1 MKVLT
6 KHAVA
11 VRRKAPAA
19 TIDGYRF
26 SLAPNPSVRHR
37 RRRRGGQGEEV
48 PTVPSVGDFCSA
60 DIDYVKP
67 STYRAVDREK
77 ETQMRRDLKAFR
89 LRGFRGKGKRV
100 GSKAADQAGVKMPVE
115 RTMSDAPRLANR
127 ARLRGGTHEP
137 RDVRAELR
145 HIDKM
150 LHDSP
155 TARGGPRV
163 PVDKRMTRK
172 KDDPVQA
179 ARPHDVLVHL
189 GLTSDMPL
197 RAVRH
202 AIQDFIDAK
211 VAHIVIGSNK
221 YAVPRSLIP
230 VLQRMTADT
239 KFLGEAFMAKELSHP
254 PLATRPS
261 KRDCLSKQGK
271 RDRAQSRELSEA
283 GLVEKNPGPQ
293 KRTCDIVA
301 AMPYAT
307 MLKVRQGLGI
317 GCVYAEGEP
326 AAGVFD
332 QEKKKWK
339 CRLCSEPLRIRK
351 DRHYDTSRTII
362 APHPYCQITEL
373 PSFASGGGL
382 PSAAP
387 SPPLPV
393 LCPIAASTT
402 NLMATSTADMSGG
415 RPDPPRPPCQP
426 RMPGPITCVQSQPFP
441 APPAAAPGPQPD
453 SDCPIGPMGPS
464 TMELP
469 VSEDPHQED
478 PDPDGTSMAAS
489 VADNR
494 DPLILDGVRPTRVV
508 CATAYLAKM
517 GVRLPKLIVWL
528 FSHLLTVDTL
538 ISNDTQER
546 RLVVNRV
553 TKIVEQRF
561 YIDCI
566 RPRRSAFLA
575 LLIVAALCYLPQV
588 FVVFFL
594 GRLLR
599 RMVGSTATTL
609 SIAVFVPAAL
619 LAIHVGTQIVRIWQL
634 RARHSMYYV
643 PHLAS
648 CIVNEFGLR
657 HINPATV
664 TLNLHSI
671 ALRVTTINLP
681 DRMAVHLQDSSERI
695 AEAMLLS
702 NFHADLAPPPE
713 ALGVGCIRL

>member
-11 VRRKAPAA
+11 VRRKAPTA

-37 RRRRGGQGEEV
+37 RRRRGKQGGEV
-48 PTVPSVGDFCSA
+48 PTVPPVGGFCLD

-77 ETQMRRDLKAFR
+77 ETQLRRDLKAFR

-100 GSKAADQAGVKMPVE
+100 GSKAADPVGVRMPVE

-155 TARGGPRV
+155 TTRGGPRL
-163 PVDKRMTRK
+163 PVDKRIARK
-172 KDDPVQA
+172 KDDPVQT
-179 ARPHDVLVHL
+179 ARPHDILVHL

-211 VAHIVIGSNK
+211 VAHVVIGSNK
-221 YAVPRSLIP
+221 YAVPRSLTP

-239 KFLGEAFMAKELSHP
+239 KFLGEIFRAKELPQP

-261 KRDCLSKQGK
+261 KRDCLSQQGK

-283 GLVEKNPGPQ
+283 GLVEKNPGPP

-301 AMPYAT
+301 AMSYAT

-332 QEKKKWK
+332 REKKKWR
-339 CRLCSEPLRIRK
+339 CRLCCEPLRVK
-351 DRHYDTSRTII
+351 EGHYYDTSRTII

-373 PSFASGGGL
+373 PSFASGCEL
-382 PSAAP
+382 PSAGP
-387 SPPLPV
+387 SPPVMCPLPA
-393 LCPIAASTT
+393 PTT
-402 NLMATSTADMSGG
+402 HLMATSTADKSGG
-415 RPDPPRPPCQP
+415 RPDPPPPPCRPPLP
-426 RMPGPITCVQSQPFP
+426 RPKARVQSQTIP
-441 APPAAAPGPQPD
+441 APPAAAPGPQPGN
-453 SDCPIGPMGPS
+453 DCPIGPMGPS

-469 VSEDPHQED
+469 VSEDPPQKD
-478 PDPDGTSMAAS
+478 LNSDGSSMSES

-494 DPLILDGVRPTRVV
+494 EPLILDGVRPTRAV
-508 CATAYLAKM
+508 CANAYLAKM
-517 GVRLPKLIVWL
+517 GVRLPRLLVWL

-538 ISNDTQER
+538 ISNDTEER

-553 TKIVEQRF
+553 TKMVEQKF

-566 RPRRSAFLA
+566 RPRRPAFLA
-575 LLIVAALCYLPQV
+575 LLTVVALCYLPQV
-588 FVVFFL
+588 LVAFCL

-599 RMVGSTATTL
+599 RMVGPTATTL

-619 LAIHVGTQIVRIWQL
+619 LAMRVGTQVVRIWRL